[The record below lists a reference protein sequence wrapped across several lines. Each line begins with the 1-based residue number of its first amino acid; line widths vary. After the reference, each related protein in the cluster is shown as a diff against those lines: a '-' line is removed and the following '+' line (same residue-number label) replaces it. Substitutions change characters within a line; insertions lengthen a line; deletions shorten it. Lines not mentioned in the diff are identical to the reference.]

1 MGQLQ
6 LRYVWLFSIRGS
18 KNEECMIK
26 SLLACSPLL
35 KNIVIT
41 ADSPEVF
48 GDDHGDSVFATKL
61 LKLHRASP
69 TAQIDLVRPR

>member
-6 LRYVWLFSIRGS
+6 LRNVELYVLRGS
-18 KNEECMIK
+18 KDEECMIK

-35 KNIVIT
+35 KKIVIK
-41 ADSPEVF
+41 AESPEVF
-48 GDDHGDSVFATKL
+48 GDDHGDSDFATKL

-69 TAQIDLVRPR
+69 IAEIDLVR